1 MKKLKIGRNVF
12 TVIISLLVIMLS
24 LPMVSAEDSV
34 IPNDDSGIPDKN
46 LYNYLISEF
55 DENKD
60 GKLEKVEL
68 EDIKWFIYDK
78 GEEDLGDI
86 YSLKG
91 LNNMTNLETLSILET
106 SITTLDGI
114 QGLKLKNLF
123 VYGNK
128 LTDIS
133 AVKGMEDT
141 LTILEVGENQLERL
155 PDLTHFL
162 KLEYKAWS
170 FYHHTT
176 NFCGNKLTYKELYDN
191 LPIQIINAESGT
203 EDNVIYTFAMFQNP
217 DPVYNLLVD
226 EKTGL
231 SVEGMIK
238 PDSKMEIEKNVQD
251 TDDNYIESYNI
262 SIMRW
267 FSEGISSETPV
278 KVSIPSKYND
288 CLLYL
293 VNEEDD
299 TKTLLETK
307 YENGCYIFETNTLG
321 KFILEK
327 KYDSVEVGD
336 VLVKGFFDTSKIH
349 INKIEDLS
357 SFDIANAK
365 LAFDITLDNYDESN
379 NIKISINSN
388 ERLYVCRIVE
398 DENINLVDVIDS
410 RYVDGKIEFSPKHLG
425 KFVLYSD
432 LTGDVND
439 DGVVNIVDATL
450 IQRYSTEVMTFNQIE
465 LQVADYN
472 NDGKVNVKDCTAIQK
487 SLVIK

>member
-1 MKKLKIGRNVF
+1 MKKLWKIGRNVF

-24 LPMVSAEDSV
+24 LPMVSAEESV
-34 IPNDDSGIPDKN
+34 IPNDDSGIPDKTM
-46 LYNYLISEF
+46 YKYLISEF

-60 GKLEKVEL
+60 GKLQKSEADKI
-68 EDIKWFIYDK
+68 DTIYYNSYGMDQI
-78 GEEDLGDI
+78 E
-86 YSLKG
+86 SLKG
-91 LNNMTNLETLSILET
+91 VNKLINLRQLDVRHNSLKNLE
-106 SITTLDGI
+106 GI
-114 QGLKLKNLF
+114 EGLKLSYLNACYNQLIDITSISAMKDSLSVINVSYNCLSDIP
-123 VYGNK
+123 N
-128 LTDIS
+128 LTD
-133 AVKGMEDT
+133 
-141 LTILEVGENQLERL
+141 
-155 PDLTHFL
+155 FL
-162 KLEYKAWS
+162 KLKYDPYSPAYYATDFE
-170 FYHHTT
+170 
-176 NFCGNKLTYKELYDN
+176 NNKLTYSKLKNN
-191 LPIQIINAESGT
+191 LPNQLINYKDGEMLKYWSK
-203 EDNVIYTFAMFQNP
+203 FQKP
-217 DPVYNLLVD
+217 EPVQMSLQD

-251 TDDNYIESYNI
+251 THDNYIESYNI

-278 KVSIPSKYND
+278 KVSIPSKYNN

-307 YENGCYIFETNTLG
+307 YENGCYIFETSTLG

-349 INKIEDLS
+349 INKIEDFS

-388 ERLYVCRIVE
+388 ERLYVCRITE
-398 DENINLVDVIDS
+398 DGNINLVDVIDS

-439 DGVVNIVDATL
+439 NGVVNIVDATL
-450 IQRYSTEVMTFNQIE
+450 IQKYTTKVMTFNQIE

-487 SLVIK
+487 SLVVK

>member
-1 MKKLKIGRNVF
+1 MKKLWKIGRNVF
-12 TVIISLLVIMLS
+12 TVIISLLVIILS
-24 LPMVSAEDSV
+24 LPMVSAEESV
-34 IPNDDSGIPDKN
+34 IPNDDSGIPDKTM
-46 LYNYLISEF
+46 YKYLISEF

-60 GKLEKVEL
+60 GKLQQSEADKI
-68 EDIKWFIYDK
+68 DIIYYNSYGMDQI
-78 GEEDLGDI
+78 E
-86 YSLKG
+86 SLKG
-91 LNNMTNLETLSILET
+91 VNKLINLRQLDVRHNSLKNLE
-106 SITTLDGI
+106 GI
-114 QGLKLKNLF
+114 EGLKLSYLNACYNQLIDITSISAMKDSLSVINVSYNCLSDIP
-123 VYGNK
+123 N
-128 LTDIS
+128 LTD
-133 AVKGMEDT
+133 
-141 LTILEVGENQLERL
+141 
-155 PDLTHFL
+155 FL
-162 KLEYKAWS
+162 KLEYDPYS
-170 FYHHTT
+170 PSSYTT
-176 NFCGNKLTYKELYDN
+176 DFENNKLTYSKLKNN
-191 LPIQIINAESGT
+191 LPNQLINYKDGKMLEYWSK
-203 EDNVIYTFAMFQNP
+203 FQ
-217 DPVYNLLVD
+217 DPEPVQMSLQD

-231 SVEGMIK
+231 SVEGMIV
-238 PDSKMEIEKNVQD
+238 PESELNVSL
-251 TDDNYIESYNI
+251 TLEEENDNYIENYDVIIERFN
-262 SIMRW
+262 W
-267 FSEGISSETPV
+267 TLTPETPV

-307 YENGCYIFETNTLG
+307 YENGCYIFETSTLG

-327 KYDSVEVGD
+327 KFDSVEVGD

-398 DENINLVDVIDS
+398 DEKINLVDVIDS

-439 DGVVNIVDATL
+439 DGAVNIVDATL
-450 IQRYSTEVMTFNQIE
+450 IQKYSTEVMTFNQIE

>member
-1 MKKLKIGRNVF
+1 MKKLWKIGRNVF
-12 TVIISLLVIMLS
+12 TVIISLLVIILS
-24 LPMVSAEDSV
+24 LPMVSAEESV

-46 LYNYLISEF
+46 LYSYLISEF

-60 GKLEKVEL
+60 GKLQKSEADKIEKISYFVGKTEK
-68 EDIKWFIYDK
+68 DIS
-78 GEEDLGDI
+78 
-86 YSLKG
+86 SLKG
-91 LNNMTNLETLSILET
+91 LNRLFNVDTITILGT

-114 QGLKLKNLF
+114 QGLKLKSLF
-123 VYGNK
+123 VYNNK

-133 AVKGMEDT
+133 AVEGMEDT
-141 LTILEVGENQLERL
+141 LTTLEVSENQLSTL
-155 PDLTHFL
+155 PDLSKFS
-162 KLEYKAWS
+162 KLSYYPYAM
-170 FYHHTT
+170 YHATT
-176 NFCGNKLTYKELYDN
+176 NFTYNKLTYAELYSK
-191 LPIQIINAESGT
+191 LPPQLLNYTDDYGKLLDTWACIQT
-203 EDNVIYTFAMFQNP
+203 P
-217 DPVYNLLVD
+217 DPVFGTLKD

-231 SVEGMIK
+231 SVEGMIV
-238 PDSKMEIEKNVQD
+238 PESELNVSL
-251 TDDNYIESYNI
+251 TLEEENDNYIENYDVI
-262 SIMRW
+262 IKRFYW
-267 FSEGISSETPV
+267 TLTPETPV

-307 YENGCYIFETNTLG
+307 YENGCYIFETSTLG

-349 INKIEDLS
+349 INKIEDFS

-398 DENINLVDVIDS
+398 DEKINLVDVIDS

-439 DGVVNIVDATL
+439 DGAVNIVDATL
-450 IQRYSTEVMTFNQIE
+450 IQKYSTEVMNFNQIE

-472 NDGKVNVKDCTAIQK
+472 NDGKINVKDCTAIQK
-487 SLVIK
+487 SLVVK

>member
-1 MKKLKIGRNVF
+1 MKKLWKMGRNVF
-12 TVIISLLVIMLS
+12 AVIISLLVIILS
-24 LPMVSAEDSV
+24 LPMVSAEESV
-34 IPNDDSGIPDKN
+34 IPNDDSGIPDKTM
-46 LYNYLISEF
+46 YKYLISEF

-60 GKLEKVEL
+60 GKLQQSEADKI
-68 EDIKWFIYDK
+68 DIIYYNSYGMDQI
-78 GEEDLGDI
+78 E
-86 YSLKG
+86 SLKG
-91 LNNMTNLETLSILET
+91 VNKLINLRQLDVRHNSLKNLE
-106 SITTLDGI
+106 GI
-114 QGLKLKNLF
+114 EGLKLSYLNACYNQLIDITSISAMKDSLSVINVSYNCLSDIP
-123 VYGNK
+123 N
-128 LTDIS
+128 LTD
-133 AVKGMEDT
+133 
-141 LTILEVGENQLERL
+141 
-155 PDLTHFL
+155 FL
-162 KLEYKAWS
+162 KLEYNPYAPGS
-170 FYHHTT
+170 YTT
-176 NFCGNKLTYKELYDN
+176 DFENNKLTYSKLKNN
-191 LPIQIINAESGT
+191 LPNQLINYKDGKMLKYWSK
-203 EDNVIYTFAMFQNP
+203 FQ
-217 DPVYNLLVD
+217 DPEPVQMNLQD

-231 SVEGMIK
+231 SVEGMIV
-238 PDSKMEIEKNVQD
+238 PDSELNVSL
-251 TDDNYIESYNI
+251 TLKEENDNYIENYDVIIERFN
-262 SIMRW
+262 W
-267 FSEGISSETPV
+267 TLTPETPV

-307 YENGCYIFETNTLG
+307 YENGCYIFETSTLG

-336 VLVKGFFDTSKIH
+336 VSVKGFFDTGKIH

-357 SFDIANAK
+357 SFDIENAK
-365 LAFDITLDNYDESN
+365 LAYDITLDNYDESN

-388 ERLYVCRIVE
+388 ERLYVCRITE
-398 DENINLVDVIDS
+398 DGNINLVDVIDS

-450 IQRYSTEVMTFNQIE
+450 IQKYTTKVMTFNQIE

-487 SLVIK
+487 SLVVK

>member
-1 MKKLKIGRNVF
+1 MKKLWKIGRNVF
-12 TVIISLLVIMLS
+12 TVIISILVIILS
-24 LPMVSAEDSV
+24 LPMVSAEESV

-46 LYNYLISEF
+46 LYSYLISEF

-60 GKLEKVEL
+60 GKLQKSEADNIQEVCYTKEFENV
-68 EDIKWFIYDK
+68 DK
-78 GEEDLGDI
+78 DI

-91 LNNMTNLETLSILET
+91 LNKLQNLSEIVISLT

-114 QGLKLKNLF
+114 QGLKLKSLF
-123 VYGNK
+123 VYNNK

-133 AVKGMEDT
+133 AVEGMEDT
-141 LTILEVGENQLERL
+141 LTTLEVSENQLSTL
-155 PDLTHFL
+155 PNLSKFS
-162 KLEYKAWS
+162 KLSYYPYAM
-170 FYHHTT
+170 YHATT
-176 NFCGNKLTYKELYDN
+176 NFTYNKLTYAELYN
-191 LPIQIINAESGT
+191 KLPPHFLDYTNKYGKLLDTWACIQT
-203 EDNVIYTFAMFQNP
+203 P
-217 DPVYNLLVD
+217 DPVFGTLKD

-231 SVEGMIK
+231 SVEGMIV
-238 PDSKMEIEKNVQD
+238 PESELNVSL
-251 TDDNYIESYNI
+251 TLEEENDNYIENYDVI
-262 SIMRW
+262 IKRFYW
-267 FSEGISSETPV
+267 TLTPETPV
-278 KVSIPSKYND
+278 KVSIPSRYND

-307 YENGCYIFETNTLG
+307 YENGCYIFETSTLG

-349 INKIEDLS
+349 INKIEDFS

-398 DENINLVDVIDS
+398 DEKINLVDVIDS

-450 IQRYSTEVMTFNQIE
+450 IQRYSTKVMTFNQIE

-472 NDGKVNVKDCTAIQK
+472 NDGKINVKDCTAIQK
-487 SLVIK
+487 SLVVK

>member
-1 MKKLKIGRNVF
+1 MKKLWKIGRNVF
-12 TVIISLLVIMLS
+12 AVIISLLVIILS
-24 LPMVSAEDSV
+24 LPMVSAEESV

-46 LYNYLISEF
+46 LYNYLISKF
-55 DENKD
+55 DKNKD

-68 EDIKWFIYDK
+68 ENIKGFIYDK
-78 GEEDLGDI
+78 DEENLGDI

-91 LNNMTNLETLSILET
+91 LNNMTNLEILSILGT

-133 AVKGMEDT
+133 AVKGMENT

-203 EDNVIYTFAMFQNP
+203 EDNVIYFYAAFQNP

-231 SVEGMIK
+231 SVEGMIQ
-238 PDSKMEIEKNVQD
+238 PDSRMEIEKNVQD
-251 TDDNYIESYNI
+251 THDNYIENYDVI
-262 SIMRW
+262 IKRFYW
-267 FSEGISSETPV
+267 TFTPETPL
-278 KVSIPSKYND
+278 KVSIPSKYNN

-307 YENGCYIFETNTLG
+307 YENGCYIFETSTLG

-327 KYDSVEVGD
+327 KYNSVEVGD
-336 VLVKGFFDTSKIH
+336 VSVKGFFDTGKIH

-365 LAFDITLDNYDESN
+365 LAYDITLDNYNESN

-388 ERLYVCRIVE
+388 ERLYVCRITE

-450 IQRYSTEVMTFNQIE
+450 IQKYSTKVMTFNQIE

-487 SLVIK
+487 SLVLK